1 MPDFIDNQEI
11 LNTGRTPNM
20 MGSTLAMFLTYDG
33 RWFRVRTRLET
44 LGKYKRRGRAEALF
58 QSSQVV
64 A

>member
-1 MPDFIDNQEI
+1 MSDFIDNQEI

-20 MGSTLAMFLTYDG
+20 MGSTLALFLTYDG
-33 RWFRVRTRLET
+33 RWYRVRTRLET
-44 LGKYKRRGRAEALF
+44 LGKYKLRVRAEALF